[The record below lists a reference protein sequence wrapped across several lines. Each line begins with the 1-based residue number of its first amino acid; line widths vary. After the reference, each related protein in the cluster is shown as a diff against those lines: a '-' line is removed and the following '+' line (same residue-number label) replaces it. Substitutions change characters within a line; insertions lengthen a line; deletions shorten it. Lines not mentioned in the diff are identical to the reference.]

1 MQQHLQANDYSVWLV
16 VCILTAVIVY
26 LVTVLLCIT
35 QALGANNVILWRMFQ
50 NLSSAKLCVILSR
63 TACVVGCNY

>member
-35 QALGANNVILWRMFQ
+35 QALGANNVILW
-50 NLSSAKLCVILSR
+50 
-63 TACVVGCNY
+63 